1 MTEKVG
7 IEKGSW
13 IKGLL
18 LHMPDMFLTEK
29 LETSI
34 KGITVHI
41 TDREDS
47 KLLGDTNPEYC
58 QRFLSVRDQHVLVGI
73 VGHISNEN
81 KICRL
86 GLVQHPYADI
96 TQSFQSYTLTD
107 NTIPGISEG
116 PPLLHQPLWK
126 PPNSSTINVLH
137 HMNAPIWSNNT
148 RTLVALPSTERA
160 RDPHQIHA
168 AWHDDLVP
176 IDPLVWAAN
185 ETERRSL
192 QRLTAYLFEGLH
204 ICCLRAEYT
213 VQSGIAP
220 REIGH
225 EAVKRML
232 ALDTERPRTEA
243 PSWWREW
250 AAGMTVETLDV
261 DGPGGESVV
270 GVEVLH
276 HEGIRTVSLRTNKRY
291 VHWGHQDRSFGTLDG
306 TEAQRGYVIVG
317 LALGFSFSGEV
328 KHRWKDGSGILLRD
342 NARMSWLATL
352 TVDRAWFA

>member
-1 MTEKVG
+1 
-7 IEKGSW
+7 
-13 IKGLL
+13 
-18 LHMPDMFLTEK
+18 
-29 LETSI
+29 
-34 KGITVHI
+34 
-41 TDREDS
+41 
-47 KLLGDTNPEYC
+47 
-58 QRFLSVRDQHVLVGI
+58 
-73 VGHISNEN
+73 
-81 KICRL
+81 
-86 GLVQHPYADI
+86 
-96 TQSFQSYTLTD
+96 
-107 NTIPGISEG
+107 
-116 PPLLHQPLWK
+116 
-126 PPNSSTINVLH
+126 
-137 HMNAPIWSNNT
+137 MNAPIWSNNT

-276 HEGIRTVSLRTNKRY
+276 HEGIRTVSVGFCPECSLLSCLLIIGIQLRTNKRY

-328 KHRWKDGSGILLRD
+328 KHRWKDGSGILLRVSALQLCGCTIES
-342 NARMSWLATL
+342 N
-352 TVDRAWFA
+352 